1 MRCPINKRIYRQFKY
16 KPLKVIPILLALTFI
31 VVFASSFF
39 ISQESVEK
47 LYNKQIIN
55 GKVEDGEF
63 EAIYALSDEAKNEIK
78 DIGVKLYEN
87 YYFEEEVASRKVLRI
102 FKNRKDINEA
112 QIFEGALPKKDDEIN
127 ISANYARN
135 NKINIGDEITIQ
147 DKKFKV
153 SSLASFPD
161 YSSALRNRNDLTMDT
176 GHFGIAT
183 ISEEAFD
190 GMKDAKVKYLYSYH
204 TDEALN
210 KKDAR
215 EKLKDIVKIVNKD
228 NLVVDAVTRFDNKCI
243 TYIADDMSGD
253 VPTMSIVTALLF
265 IAIAFISSAEVKSII
280 EEEAPIIG
288 TLLASGYKKRELLLN
303 YMAMPLFIVIIA
315 SIAGNAISYLRVY
328 KIYANVYYQSY
339 DLPVFEPYITLRSFL
354 ITSIMPLVLYLVI
367 NYIIIAKSLKMR
379 PVDFLRK
386 NFKKAKTRSRFK
398 LKNMNFINKF
408 KLRVIFANKF
418 SYISLLFGVFI
429 ANLLLIFGVSAK
441 PIFTKYADDMQNQM
455 KYAHTY
461 IVKSDMDDLDASKT
475 SLLSVELVDRD
486 EEKVQ
491 TYGIDADTKYDE
503 IDVKSLK
510 GDEVVI
516 SLGLSKRFN
525 YDIGDKIKIRE
536 PYNTEEKYLVVKDI
550 DKTNNYFQIFTKREI
565 LNKIIGK
572 DSDYYNAYLSDNE
585 LKITKEN
592 LLTHIDRKE
601 MSRFMRHFLDSFSAV
616 FTMIQLVA
624 VAFFFIL
631 ILMVTELIIDK
642 AKLNMTYLKV
652 FGYKDKEVAKFY
664 VNTSFA
670 MLIIFQIILIPILDK
685 LVKYFYFIAM
695 QKFDAYLEVTVPVRV
710 FVTSYLMTVVVFILC
725 QWIERRKIKR
735 IDMVKELKTIAG

>member
-63 EAIYALSDEAKNEIK
+63 EAIYALSDEAKDEIK

-87 YYFEEEVASRKVLRI
+87 YYFEEEVATGKVLRI

-147 DKKFKV
+147 NKKFKV

-190 GMKDAKVKYLYSYH
+190 GMKDAHVKYLYSYH

-418 SYISLLFGVFI
+418 SYVSLLFGVFI

-461 IVKSDMDDLDASKT
+461 IVKSDMDDLDASKI
-475 SLLSVELVDRD
+475 SLVSVELVDRD

-525 YDIGDKIKIRE
+525 YEIGDKIKIRE

-565 LNKIIGK
+565 LNKIIEK
-572 DSDYYNAYLSDNE
+572 DSDYYNAYLSDKE

-616 FTMIQLVA
+616 FIMIQLVA

-735 IDMVKELKTIAG
+735 IDMVKELKVISG

>member
-63 EAIYALSDEAKNEIK
+63 EAIYALSDEAKDEIE
-78 DIGVKLYEN
+78 GLCVKLYEN
-87 YYFEEEVASRKVLRI
+87 YYFEYENDDERALRI

-112 QIFEGALPKKDDEIN
+112 QIFEGNLPEKSDEIN
-127 ISANYARN
+127 ISAYYARN

-147 DKKFKV
+147 NKKFKV

-161 YSSALRNRNDLTMDT
+161 YSSALRNRNDLTMDI

-190 GMKDAKVKYLYSYH
+190 DMKDAHVKYLYSYH

-253 VPTMSIVTALLF
+253 VPTMSMVTALLF
-265 IAIAFISSAEVKSII
+265 LAIAFISSVEVKSII

-315 SIAGNAISYLRVY
+315 SIAGNSISYLRAY

-367 NYIIIAKSLKMR
+367 NHIIK
-379 PVDFLRK
+379 
-386 NFKKAKTRSRFK
+386 
-398 LKNMNFINKF
+398 
-408 KLRVIFANKF
+408 
-418 SYISLLFGVFI
+418 
-429 ANLLLIFGVSAK
+429 
-441 PIFTKYADDMQNQM
+441 
-455 KYAHTY
+455 
-461 IVKSDMDDLDASKT
+461 
-475 SLLSVELVDRD
+475 
-486 EEKVQ
+486 
-491 TYGIDADTKYDE
+491 
-503 IDVKSLK
+503 
-510 GDEVVI
+510 
-516 SLGLSKRFN
+516 
-525 YDIGDKIKIRE
+525 E
-536 PYNTEEKYLVVKDI
+536 P
-550 DKTNNYFQIFTKREI
+550 
-565 LNKIIGK
+565 
-572 DSDYYNAYLSDNE
+572 
-585 LKITKEN
+585 
-592 LLTHIDRKE
+592 
-601 MSRFMRHFLDSFSAV
+601 
-616 FTMIQLVA
+616 
-624 VAFFFIL
+624 
-631 ILMVTELIIDK
+631 
-642 AKLNMTYLKV
+642 
-652 FGYKDKEVAKFY
+652 
-664 VNTSFA
+664 
-670 MLIIFQIILIPILDK
+670 
-685 LVKYFYFIAM
+685 
-695 QKFDAYLEVTVPVRV
+695 
-710 FVTSYLMTVVVFILC
+710 
-725 QWIERRKIKR
+725 
-735 IDMVKELKTIAG
+735 

>member
-63 EAIYALSDEAKNEIK
+63 EAIYALSDEAKDEIK

-87 YYFEEEVASRKVLRI
+87 YYFEEEVASGKVLRI

-147 DKKFKV
+147 NKKFKV

-190 GMKDAKVKYLYSYH
+190 DMKDAKVKYLYSYH

-418 SYISLLFGVFI
+418 SYVSLLFGVFI

-461 IVKSDMDDLDASKT
+461 IVKSDIDDLDASKI

-525 YDIGDKIKIRE
+525 YEIGDKIKIRE

-572 DSDYYNAYLSDNE
+572 ECDYYNAYLSDNE

>member
-63 EAIYALSDEAKNEIK
+63 EAIYALSDEAKDEIK

-87 YYFEEEVASRKVLRI
+87 YYFEEEVASGKVLRI

-147 DKKFKV
+147 NKKFKV

-190 GMKDAKVKYLYSYH
+190 DMKDAKVKYLYSYH

-354 ITSIMPLVLYLVI
+354 ITSIMPLILYLVI

-418 SYISLLFGVFI
+418 SYVSLLFGVFI

-461 IVKSDMDDLDASKT
+461 IVKSDMDDLDASKI
-475 SLLSVELVDRD
+475 SLLSVELLDRD

-510 GDEVVI
+510 ADEVVI

-525 YDIGDKIKIRE
+525 YEIGDKIKIRE

-572 DSDYYNAYLSDNE
+572 ECDYYNAYLSDKE

>member
-63 EAIYALSDEAKNEIK
+63 EAIYALSDEAKDEIK

-135 NKINIGDEITIQ
+135 NKINIADEITIQ
-147 DKKFKV
+147 NKKFKV

-418 SYISLLFGVFI
+418 SYVSLLFGVFI

-461 IVKSDMDDLDASKT
+461 IVKSDMDDLDASKI
-475 SLLSVELVDRD
+475 SLVSVELVDRD
-486 EEKVQ
+486 DEKVQ

-510 GDEVVI
+510 ADQVVI

-525 YDIGDKIKIRE
+525 YEIGDKIKIRE

-565 LNKIIGK
+565 LNKIIEK
-572 DSDYYNAYLSDNE
+572 DSDYYNAYLSDKE

-616 FTMIQLVA
+616 FIMIQLVA
-624 VAFFFIL
+624 VVFFFIL

>member
-63 EAIYALSDEAKNEIK
+63 EAIYALSDEAKDEIEGL
-78 DIGVKLYEN
+78 GVKLYEN
-87 YYFEEEVASRKVLRI
+87 YYFEYENDDERALRI

-112 QIFEGALPKKDDEIN
+112 QIFEGNLPEKSDEIN
-127 ISANYARN
+127 ISAYYARN

-147 DKKFKV
+147 NKKFKV

-190 GMKDAKVKYLYSYH
+190 DMKDAKVKYLYSYH

-243 TYIADDMSGD
+243 TFIADDMSGD

-315 SIAGNAISYLRVY
+315 SIAGNSISYLHAY

-418 SYISLLFGVFI
+418 SYVSLLFGVFI

-516 SLGLSKRFN
+516 SLGLSKRFK
-525 YDIGDKIKIRE
+525 YEIGDKIKIRE
-536 PYNTEEKYLVVKDI
+536 PYNTEEKYLMVKDI

-572 DSDYYNAYLSDNE
+572 ECDYYNAYLSDKE

-616 FTMIQLVA
+616 FIMIQLVA

-695 QKFDAYLEVTVPVRV
+695 QKFDAYLEVTVPVKV

-735 IDMVKELKTIAG
+735 IDMVKELKVISG

>member
-63 EAIYALSDEAKNEIK
+63 EAIYALSDEAKDEIK
-78 DIGVKLYEN
+78 DFGVKLYEN
-87 YYFEEEVASRKVLRI
+87 YYFEEEVASGKVLRI

-112 QIFEGALPKKDDEIN
+112 QIFEGDLPKKDDEIN

-147 DKKFKV
+147 NKKFKV

-161 YSSALRNRNDLTMDT
+161 YSSALRNRNDLVMDT
-176 GHFGIAT
+176 AHFGIAT

-315 SIAGNAISYLRVY
+315 SIAGNSISYLHAY

-339 DLPVFEPYITLRSFL
+339 DLPMFEPYITLRSFL

-418 SYISLLFGVFI
+418 SYVSLLFGVFI

-461 IVKSDMDDLDASKT
+461 IVKSDMDDLDASKI
-475 SLLSVELVDRD
+475 SLLSVELLDRD

-516 SLGLSKRFN
+516 SFGLSKRFN
-525 YDIGDKIKIRE
+525 YGIGDKIKIRE

-572 DSDYYNAYLSDNE
+572 ECDYYNAYLSDKE

-670 MLIIFQIILIPILDK
+670 MLIIFQIIIIPILDK

>member
-63 EAIYALSDEAKNEIK
+63 EAIYALSDEAKDEIE
-78 DIGVKLYEN
+78 GLCVKLYEN
-87 YYFEEEVASRKVLRI
+87 YYFEYENDDERALRI

-112 QIFEGALPKKDDEIN
+112 QIFEGNLPEKSDEIN
-127 ISANYARN
+127 ISAYYARN

-147 DKKFKV
+147 NKKFKV

-161 YSSALRNRNDLTMDT
+161 YSSVLRNRNDLVMDT

-190 GMKDAKVKYLYSYH
+190 DMKDAKVKYLYSYH

-265 IAIAFISSAEVKSII
+265 LAIAFISSAEVKSII

-288 TLLASGYKKRELLLN
+288 ALLASGYKKRELLLN

-418 SYISLLFGVFI
+418 SYVSLLFGVFI
-429 ANLLLIFGVSAK
+429 ANLLLIFGVSAN

-461 IVKSDMDDLDASKT
+461 IVKSDMDDLDASKI
-475 SLLSVELVDRD
+475 SLVSVELLDRD

-491 TYGIDADTKYDE
+491 TYGIDEGTKYDE
-503 IDVKSLK
+503 IDLKSLDN
-510 GDEVVI
+510 DEAVI

-525 YDIGDKIKIRE
+525 YEIGDKIKIRE

-572 DSDYYNAYLSDNE
+572 DSDYYNAYLSDKG

-616 FTMIQLVA
+616 FIMIQLVA
-624 VAFFFIL
+624 VVFFFIL

-710 FVTSYLMTVVVFILC
+710 FVTSYLMTVIVFALC
-725 QWIERRKIKR
+725 QVLASRKIKK

>member
-63 EAIYALSDEAKNEIK
+63 EAIYALSDEAKDEIEGL
-78 DIGVKLYEN
+78 GVKLYEN
-87 YYFEEEVASRKVLRI
+87 YYFEYENDDERALRI

-112 QIFEGALPKKDDEIN
+112 QIFEGNLPEKSDEIN
-127 ISANYARN
+127 ISAYYARN

-147 DKKFKV
+147 NKKFKV

-176 GHFGIAT
+176 GHFGIAS

-190 GMKDAKVKYLYSYH
+190 DMKDAKVKYLYSYH

-243 TYIADDMSGD
+243 TFIADDMSGD

-315 SIAGNAISYLRVY
+315 SIAGNSISYLHAY

-386 NFKKAKTRSRFK
+386 NFKKAKTRSKFK

-418 SYISLLFGVFI
+418 SYVSLLFGVFI

-461 IVKSDMDDLDASKT
+461 IVKSDMDDLDASKASIV
-475 SLLSVELVDRD
+475 SLELVDRD

-516 SLGLSKRFN
+516 SFGLSKRFN
-525 YDIGDKIKIRE
+525 YGIGDKIKIRE

-572 DSDYYNAYLSDNE
+572 ECDYYNAYLSDKE

-616 FTMIQLVA
+616 FIMIQLVA

>member
-63 EAIYALSDEAKNEIK
+63 EAIYALSDEAKDEIK
-78 DIGVKLYEN
+78 DFGLKLYEN

-147 DKKFKV
+147 NKKFKV

-204 TDEALN
+204 TDEVLN

-429 ANLLLIFGVSAK
+429 ANLLLIFGVSAE

-461 IVKSDMDDLDASKT
+461 IVKSDMDDLDASKI
-475 SLLSVELVDRD
+475 SLVSVELLDRD

-510 GDEVVI
+510 ADEVVI

-525 YDIGDKIKIRE
+525 YEIGDKIKIRE

-572 DSDYYNAYLSDNE
+572 ECDYYNAYLSDKE

-616 FTMIQLVA
+616 FIMIQLVA
-624 VAFFFIL
+624 VVFFFIL

-725 QWIERRKIKR
+725 QWIERRKIAK

>member
-63 EAIYALSDEAKNEIK
+63 EAIYELSDEAKDEIK
-78 DIGVKLYEN
+78 DFGVKLYEN
-87 YYFEEEVASRKVLRI
+87 YYFEEEVASGKVLRI

-147 DKKFKV
+147 NKKFKV

-190 GMKDAKVKYLYSYH
+190 DMKDAKVKYLYSYH

-585 LKITKEN
+585 LKITKDN

>member
-63 EAIYALSDEAKNEIK
+63 EAIYALSDEAKDEIE
-78 DIGVKLYEN
+78 GLCVKLYEN
-87 YYFEEEVASRKVLRI
+87 YYFEYENDDERALRI

-112 QIFEGALPKKDDEIN
+112 LIFEGNLPKKSDEIN
-127 ISANYARN
+127 ISAYYARN

-147 DKKFKV
+147 NKKFKV

-190 GMKDAKVKYLYSYH
+190 DMKDAHVKYLYSYH

-265 IAIAFISSAEVKSII
+265 LAIAFISSVEVRSII

-288 TLLASGYKKRELLLN
+288 TLLASGYKKRELLSN

-315 SIAGNAISYLRVY
+315 SIAGNSISYLRAY

-418 SYISLLFGVFI
+418 SYVSLLFGVFI

-461 IVKSDMDDLDASKT
+461 IVKSDMDDLDASKI
-475 SLLSVELVDRD
+475 SIVSVELLDSD

-510 GDEVVI
+510 ADEVVI

-525 YDIGDKIKIRE
+525 YEIGDKIKIRE

-572 DSDYYNAYLSDNE
+572 ECDYYNAYLSDKE

-616 FTMIQLVA
+616 FIMIQLVA
-624 VAFFFIL
+624 VVFFFIL

-664 VNTSFA
+664 VNTSFV

-710 FVTSYLMTVVVFILC
+710 FVTSYMMTVVVFVLC

>member
-63 EAIYALSDEAKNEIK
+63 EAIYALSDEAKDEIEGL
-78 DIGVKLYEN
+78 GVKLYEN
-87 YYFEEEVASRKVLRI
+87 YYFEYENDDERALRI

-112 QIFEGALPKKDDEIN
+112 QIFEGNLPEKSDEIN
-127 ISANYARN
+127 ISAYYARN

-147 DKKFKV
+147 NKKFKV

-190 GMKDAKVKYLYSYH
+190 DMKDAKVKYLYSYH

-243 TYIADDMSGD
+243 TFIADDMSGD

-429 ANLLLIFGVSAK
+429 ANLLLIFGVSAE

-461 IVKSDMDDLDASKT
+461 IVKSDMDDLDASKI
-475 SLLSVELVDRD
+475 SLVSVELLDRD

-510 GDEVVI
+510 ADEVVI

-525 YDIGDKIKIRE
+525 YEIGDKIKIRE

-572 DSDYYNAYLSDNE
+572 ECDYYNAYLSDKE

-616 FTMIQLVA
+616 FIMIQLVA
-624 VAFFFIL
+624 VVFFFIL

>member
-1 MRCPINKRIYRQFKY
+1 MRSPINKRVYRQFKY

-63 EAIYALSDEAKNEIK
+63 EAIYALSDEAKDEIK
-78 DIGVKLYEN
+78 DLGVKLYEN

-135 NKINIGDEITIQ
+135 NKINIADEITIQ
-147 DKKFKV
+147 NKKFKV

-161 YSSALRNRNDLTMDT
+161 YSSALRNRNDLVMDT

-190 GMKDAKVKYLYSYH
+190 DMKDAKVKYLYSYH

-265 IAIAFISSAEVKSII
+265 LAIAFISSAEVKSII

-398 LKNMNFINKF
+398 LKNMNFVNKF

-418 SYISLLFGVFI
+418 SYVSLLFGVFI

-461 IVKSDMDDLDASKT
+461 IVKSDMDDLDASKI
-475 SLLSVELVDRD
+475 SLVSVELVDKND
-486 EEKVQ
+486 EKVQ

-510 GDEVVI
+510 ADQAVI

-525 YDIGDKIKIRE
+525 YEIGDKIKIRE

-572 DSDYYNAYLSDNE
+572 ECDYYNAYLSDKE

-616 FTMIQLVA
+616 FIMIQLVA
-624 VAFFFIL
+624 VVFFFIL

-652 FGYKDKEVAKFY
+652 FGYRDKEVAKFY
-664 VNTSFA
+664 VNTSFV

-710 FVTSYLMTVVVFILC
+710 FVTSYLMTVIVFALC
-725 QWIERRKIKR
+725 QVLASRKIKK

>member
-63 EAIYALSDEAKNEIK
+63 EAIYALSDEAKDEIEGL
-78 DIGVKLYEN
+78 GVKLYEN
-87 YYFEEEVASRKVLRI
+87 YYYEEEVATGKVLRI

-147 DKKFKV
+147 NKKFKV

-161 YSSALRNRNDLTMDT
+161 YSSALRNRNDLVMDT
-176 GHFGIAT
+176 AHFGIAT

-190 GMKDAKVKYLYSYH
+190 DMKDAKVKYLYSYH

-228 NLVVDAVTRFDNKCI
+228 NLVADAVTRFDNKCI

-398 LKNMNFINKF
+398 LKDMNFINKF

-418 SYISLLFGVFI
+418 SYVSLLFGVFI

-461 IVKSDMDDLDASKT
+461 IVKSDMDDLDASKI
-475 SLLSVELVDRD
+475 SLVSVELVDKDD
-486 EEKVQ
+486 EKIQ
-491 TYGIDADTKYDE
+491 IYGIDTDTKYDE
-503 IDVKSLK
+503 IDLNSLDN
-510 GDEVVI
+510 DEAVI

-525 YDIGDKIKIRE
+525 YEIGDKIKIRE

-565 LNKIIGK
+565 LNKIIEK
-572 DSDYYNAYLSDNE
+572 DSDYYNAYLSDKE

-616 FTMIQLVA
+616 FIMIQLVA
-624 VAFFFIL
+624 VVFFFIL

-695 QKFDAYLEVTVPVRV
+695 QKFDAYLEVTVPLRV
-710 FVTSYLMTVVVFILC
+710 FIVSYAMTLIVFALC
-725 QWIERRKIKR
+725 QVLASKKIKK

>member
-63 EAIYALSDEAKNEIK
+63 EAIYALSDEAKDEIE
-78 DIGVKLYEN
+78 GLCVKLYEN
-87 YYFEEEVASRKVLRI
+87 YYFEYENDDERALRI

-112 QIFEGALPKKDDEIN
+112 QIFEGNLPEKSDEIN
-127 ISANYARN
+127 ISAYYARN

-147 DKKFKV
+147 NKKFKV

-418 SYISLLFGVFI
+418 SYVSLLFGVFI

-461 IVKSDMDDLDASKT
+461 IVKSDMDDLDASKI
-475 SLLSVELVDRD
+475 SLVSVELVDRD
-486 EEKVQ
+486 DEKVQ

-510 GDEVVI
+510 ADQVVI

-525 YDIGDKIKIRE
+525 YEIGDKIKIRE

-572 DSDYYNAYLSDNE
+572 ECDYYNAYLSDKE

-616 FTMIQLVA
+616 FIMIQLVA
-624 VAFFFIL
+624 VVFFFIL

-735 IDMVKELKTIAG
+735 IDMVKELKVISG

>member
-63 EAIYALSDEAKNEIK
+63 EAIYALSDEAKDEIE
-78 DIGVKLYEN
+78 GLCVKLYEN
-87 YYFEEEVASRKVLRI
+87 YYFEYENDDERALRI

-112 QIFEGALPKKDDEIN
+112 QIFEGNLPEKSDEIN
-127 ISANYARN
+127 ISAYYARN

-147 DKKFKV
+147 NKKFKV

-418 SYISLLFGVFI
+418 SYVSLLFGVFI

-461 IVKSDMDDLDASKT
+461 IVKSDMDDLDASKI
-475 SLLSVELVDRD
+475 SLVSVELVDRD
-486 EEKVQ
+486 DEKVQ

-510 GDEVVI
+510 ADQVVI

-525 YDIGDKIKIRE
+525 YEIGDKIKIRE

-565 LNKIIGK
+565 LNKIIEK
-572 DSDYYNAYLSDNE
+572 DSDYYNAYLSDKE

-616 FTMIQLVA
+616 FIMIQLVA
-624 VAFFFIL
+624 VVFFFIL

-664 VNTSFA
+664 INTSFA

-695 QKFDAYLEVTVPVRV
+695 QKFDAYLEVTVPERV

>member
-63 EAIYALSDEAKNEIK
+63 EAIYALSDEAKDEIEGL
-78 DIGVKLYEN
+78 GVKLYEN
-87 YYFEEEVASRKVLRI
+87 YYFEYENDDERALRI

-112 QIFEGALPKKDDEIN
+112 QIFEGNLPEKSDEIN
-127 ISANYARN
+127 ISAYYARN

-147 DKKFKV
+147 NKKFKV

-190 GMKDAKVKYLYSYH
+190 DMKDAKVKYLYSYH

-243 TYIADDMSGD
+243 TFIADDMSGD

-315 SIAGNAISYLRVY
+315 SIAGNSISYLHAY

-418 SYISLLFGVFI
+418 SYVSLLFGVFI
-429 ANLLLIFGVSAK
+429 ANLLLIFG
-441 PIFTKYADDMQNQM
+441 DDMQNQM

-461 IVKSDMDDLDASKT
+461 IVKSDMDDLDASKI

-486 EEKVQ
+486 DEKVQ

-510 GDEVVI
+510 ADEVVI

-525 YDIGDKIKIRE
+525 YEIGDKIKIRE
-536 PYNTEEKYLVVKDI
+536 PYNTEEKYLMVKDI

-572 DSDYYNAYLSDNE
+572 ECDYYNAYLSDKE

-616 FTMIQLVA
+616 FIMIQLVA

-695 QKFDAYLEVTVPVRV
+695 QKFDAYLEVTVPVKV

>member
-63 EAIYALSDEAKNEIK
+63 EAIYALSDEAKDEIK
-78 DIGVKLYEN
+78 DFGVKLYEN

-112 QIFEGALPKKDDEIN
+112 QIFEGALPKKDDDIN

-147 DKKFKV
+147 NKKFKV

-190 GMKDAKVKYLYSYH
+190 DMKDAKVKYLYSYH

-418 SYISLLFGVFI
+418 SYVSLLFGVFI

-461 IVKSDMDDLDASKT
+461 IVKSDIDDLDASKI
-475 SLLSVELVDRD
+475 SILSVELVDRD

-525 YDIGDKIKIRE
+525 YRIGDKIKIRE

-572 DSDYYNAYLSDNE
+572 ECDYYNAYLSDKE

-616 FTMIQLVA
+616 FIMIQLVA
-624 VAFFFIL
+624 VVFFFIL

-710 FVTSYLMTVVVFILC
+710 FVTSYLMTVAVFILC

>member
-63 EAIYALSDEAKNEIK
+63 EAIYALSDEAKDEIEGL
-78 DIGVKLYEN
+78 GVKLYEN
-87 YYFEEEVASRKVLRI
+87 YYFEYENDDERALRI

-112 QIFEGALPKKDDEIN
+112 QIFEGNLPEKSDEIN
-127 ISANYARN
+127 ISAYYARN

-147 DKKFKV
+147 NKKFKV

-190 GMKDAKVKYLYSYH
+190 DMKDAKVKYLYSYH

-243 TYIADDMSGD
+243 TFIADDMSGD

-354 ITSIMPLVLYLVI
+354 ITSIMPLILYLVI

-418 SYISLLFGVFI
+418 SYVSLLFGVFI

-461 IVKSDMDDLDASKT
+461 IVKSDMDDLDASKASIV
-475 SLLSVELVDRD
+475 SLELVDRD

-510 GDEVVI
+510 DDQVVI

-525 YDIGDKIKIRE
+525 YEIGDKIKIRE

-572 DSDYYNAYLSDNE
+572 ECDYYNAYLSDKE

>member
-63 EAIYALSDEAKNEIK
+63 EAIYALSDEAKDEIK

-87 YYFEEEVASRKVLRI
+87 YYFEEEVASGKVLRI

-112 QIFEGALPKKDDEIN
+112 QIFQGALPKKDDEIN
-127 ISANYARN
+127 ISANYSRN

-147 DKKFKV
+147 NKKFKV

-418 SYISLLFGVFI
+418 SYVSLLFGVFI
-429 ANLLLIFGVSAK
+429 ANLLLIFGVSAE

-461 IVKSDMDDLDASKT
+461 IVKSDMDDLDASKI
-475 SLLSVELVDRD
+475 SLVSVELLERD

-525 YDIGDKIKIRE
+525 YEIGDKIKIRE

-572 DSDYYNAYLSDNE
+572 ECDYYNAYLSDKE

>member
-63 EAIYALSDEAKNEIK
+63 EAIYALSDEAKDEIE
-78 DIGVKLYEN
+78 GLCVKLYEN
-87 YYFEEEVASRKVLRI
+87 YYFEYENDDERALRI

-112 QIFEGALPKKDDEIN
+112 QIFEGNLPEKSDEIN
-127 ISANYARN
+127 ISAYYARN

-147 DKKFKV
+147 NKKFKV

-161 YSSALRNRNDLTMDT
+161 YSSALRNRNDLTMDI

-190 GMKDAKVKYLYSYH
+190 DMKDAHVKYLYSYH

-253 VPTMSIVTALLF
+253 VPTMSMVTALLF
-265 IAIAFISSAEVKSII
+265 LAIAFISSVEVKSII

-288 TLLASGYKKRELLLN
+288 TLLASGYKNRELLLN

-315 SIAGNAISYLRVY
+315 SIAGNSISYLRAY

-367 NYIIIAKSLKMR
+367 NYIIIAKSIKMR

-418 SYISLLFGVFI
+418 SYVSLLFGVFI

-461 IVKSDMDDLDASKT
+461 IVKSDMDDLDASKI
-475 SLLSVELVDRD
+475 SLVSVELLDRD

-510 GDEVVI
+510 ADEVVI

-525 YDIGDKIKIRE
+525 YEIGDKIKIRE

-572 DSDYYNAYLSDNE
+572 ECDYYNAYLSDKE

-616 FTMIQLVA
+616 FIMIQLVA
-624 VAFFFIL
+624 VVFFFIL

-664 VNTSFA
+664 VNTSFV

-710 FVTSYLMTVVVFILC
+710 FVIGYMMTVVVFVLC
-725 QWIERRKIKR
+725 QWIERRKIKK

>member
-63 EAIYALSDEAKNEIK
+63 EAIYALSDEAKDEIK

-87 YYFEEEVASRKVLRI
+87 YYFEEEIASGKVLRI

-147 DKKFKV
+147 NKKFKV

-190 GMKDAKVKYLYSYH
+190 DMKDAKVKYLYSYH

-243 TYIADDMSGD
+243 TFIADDMSGD

-265 IAIAFISSAEVKSII
+265 IAIAFISSAEVKFII

-315 SIAGNAISYLRVY
+315 SIAGNSISYLHAY

-386 NFKKAKTRSRFK
+386 NFKKAKTRSKFK

-418 SYISLLFGVFI
+418 SYVSLLFGVFI
-429 ANLLLIFGVSAK
+429 ANLLLIFGVSAE

-461 IVKSDMDDLDASKT
+461 IVKSDIDDLDASKI
-475 SLLSVELVDRD
+475 SLLSVELLDRD

-516 SLGLSKRFN
+516 SLGLSKRFK
-525 YDIGDKIKIRE
+525 YEIGDKIKIRE

-572 DSDYYNAYLSDNE
+572 EYDYYNAYLSDKE

-735 IDMVKELKTIAG
+735 IDMVKELKVISG

>member
-63 EAIYALSDEAKNEIK
+63 EAIYALSDEAKDEIEGL
-78 DIGVKLYEN
+78 GVKLYEN
-87 YYFEEEVASRKVLRI
+87 YYFEEEVASGKVLRI

-147 DKKFKV
+147 NKKFKV

-161 YSSALRNRNDLTMDT
+161 YSSALRNRNDLVMDT

-190 GMKDAKVKYLYSYH
+190 DMKNAKVKYLYSYH

-265 IAIAFISSAEVKSII
+265 LAIAFISSAEVKSII

-315 SIAGNAISYLRVY
+315 SIAGNAISYLHVY

-418 SYISLLFGVFI
+418 SYVSLLFGVFI

-461 IVKSDMDDLDASKT
+461 IVKSDMDDLDASKI
-475 SLLSVELVDRD
+475 SLVSVELLDRD

-525 YDIGDKIKIRE
+525 YEIGDKIEIRE

-550 DKTNNYFQIFTKREI
+550 DKTNNYFQIFTKRDI

-572 DSDYYNAYLSDNE
+572 ECDYYNAYLSDKE

-616 FTMIQLVA
+616 FIMIQLVA
-624 VAFFFIL
+624 VVFFFIL

-664 VNTSFA
+664 VNTSFV

-695 QKFDAYLEVTVPVRV
+695 QKFDAYLEVIVPVRV

>member
-63 EAIYALSDEAKNEIK
+63 EAIYALSDEAKDEIE
-78 DIGVKLYEN
+78 GLCVKLYEN
-87 YYFEEEVASRKVLRI
+87 YYFEYENDDERALRI

-112 QIFEGALPKKDDEIN
+112 LIFEGNLPKKSDEIN
-127 ISANYARN
+127 ISAYYARN

-147 DKKFKV
+147 NKKFKV

-161 YSSALRNRNDLTMDT
+161 YSSALRNRNDLTMDI

-190 GMKDAKVKYLYSYH
+190 DMKDAHVKYLYSYH

-243 TYIADDMSGD
+243 TFIADDMSGD

-315 SIAGNAISYLRVY
+315 SIAGNSISYLHAY

-418 SYISLLFGVFI
+418 SYVSLLFGVFI

-510 GDEVVI
+510 ADEVVI

-525 YDIGDKIKIRE
+525 YAIGDKIKIRE

-572 DSDYYNAYLSDNE
+572 ECDYYNAYLSDKE

-616 FTMIQLVA
+616 FIMIQLVA
-624 VAFFFIL
+624 VVFFFIL

-710 FVTSYLMTVVVFILC
+710 FVTSYFMTVVVFILC

-735 IDMVKELKTIAG
+735 IDMVKELKVISG

>member
-63 EAIYALSDEAKNEIK
+63 EAIYALSDEAKDEIK

-87 YYFEEEVASRKVLRI
+87 YYFEEEVATGKVLRI

-147 DKKFKV
+147 NKKFKV

-190 GMKDAKVKYLYSYH
+190 DMKDAKVKYLYSYH

-354 ITSIMPLVLYLVI
+354 ITSIMPLILYLVI

-418 SYISLLFGVFI
+418 SYVSLLFGVFI

-525 YDIGDKIKIRE
+525 YEIGDKIKIRE

-572 DSDYYNAYLSDNE
+572 ECDYYNAYLSDKE

-616 FTMIQLVA
+616 FIMIQLVA
-624 VAFFFIL
+624 VAVFFIL

>member
-1 MRCPINKRIYRQFKY
+1 MRSPINKRVYRQFKY

-63 EAIYALSDEAKNEIK
+63 EAIYALSDKAKDEIE
-78 DIGVKLYEN
+78 GLCVKLYEN

-135 NKINIGDEITIQ
+135 NKINIADEITIQ
-147 DKKFKV
+147 NKKFKV

-161 YSSALRNRNDLTMDT
+161 YSSALRNRNDLVMDT

-190 GMKDAKVKYLYSYH
+190 DMKDAKVKYLYSYH

-265 IAIAFISSAEVKSII
+265 LAIAFISSAEVKSII

-418 SYISLLFGVFI
+418 SYVSLLFGVFI

-461 IVKSDMDDLDASKT
+461 IVKSDMDDLDASKI
-475 SLLSVELVDRD
+475 SLVSVELLDRD

-510 GDEVVI
+510 ADEVVI

-525 YDIGDKIKIRE
+525 YEIGDKIKIRE

-550 DKTNNYFQIFTKREI
+550 DKTNNYFQIFTKRDI

-572 DSDYYNAYLSDNE
+572 ECDYYNAYLSDKE

-616 FTMIQLVA
+616 FIMIQLVA

-664 VNTSFA
+664 VNTSFV

-710 FVTSYLMTVVVFILC
+710 FVIGYMMTVVVFVLC
-725 QWIERRKIKR
+725 QWIERRKIKK

>member
-1 MRCPINKRIYRQFKY
+1 
-16 KPLKVIPILLALTFI
+16 
-31 VVFASSFF
+31 
-39 ISQESVEK
+39 
-47 LYNKQIIN
+47 
-55 GKVEDGEF
+55 
-63 EAIYALSDEAKNEIK
+63 
-78 DIGVKLYEN
+78 
-87 YYFEEEVASRKVLRI
+87 
-102 FKNRKDINEA
+102 
-112 QIFEGALPKKDDEIN
+112 
-127 ISANYARN
+127 
-135 NKINIGDEITIQ
+135 
-147 DKKFKV
+147 
-153 SSLASFPD
+153 
-161 YSSALRNRNDLTMDT
+161 
-176 GHFGIAT
+176 
-183 ISEEAFD
+183 
-190 GMKDAKVKYLYSYH
+190 
-204 TDEALN
+204 
-210 KKDAR
+210 
-215 EKLKDIVKIVNKD
+215 
-228 NLVVDAVTRFDNKCI
+228 
-243 TYIADDMSGD
+243 
-253 VPTMSIVTALLF
+253 
-265 IAIAFISSAEVKSII
+265 
-280 EEEAPIIG
+280 
-288 TLLASGYKKRELLLN
+288 
-303 YMAMPLFIVIIA
+303 MAMPLFIVIIA

-398 LKNMNFINKF
+398 LKDMNFINKF

-418 SYISLLFGVFI
+418 SYVSLLFGVFI
-429 ANLLLIFGVSAK
+429 ANLLLIFGVSVK

-461 IVKSDMDDLDASKT
+461 IVKSDMDDLDASKI
-475 SLLSVELVDRD
+475 SLVSVELVDKDD
-486 EEKVQ
+486 EKIQ
-491 TYGIDADTKYDE
+491 IYGIDTDTKYDE
-503 IDVKSLK
+503 IDLNSLDN
-510 GDEVVI
+510 DEAVI

-525 YDIGDKIKIRE
+525 YEIGDKIKIRE

-565 LNKIIGK
+565 LNKIIEK
-572 DSDYYNAYLSDNE
+572 DSDYYNAYLSDKE

-616 FTMIQLVA
+616 FIMIQLVA
-624 VAFFFIL
+624 VVFFFIL

-695 QKFDAYLEVTVPVRV
+695 QKFDAYLEVTVPLRV
-710 FVTSYLMTVVVFILC
+710 FIVSYAMTLIVFALC
-725 QWIERRKIKR
+725 QVLASKKIKK

>member
-1 MRCPINKRIYRQFKY
+1 M
-16 KPLKVIPILLALTFI
+16 
-31 VVFASSFF
+31 
-39 ISQESVEK
+39 
-47 LYNKQIIN
+47 
-55 GKVEDGEF
+55 
-63 EAIYALSDEAKNEIK
+63 
-78 DIGVKLYEN
+78 
-87 YYFEEEVASRKVLRI
+87 
-102 FKNRKDINEA
+102 
-112 QIFEGALPKKDDEIN
+112 
-127 ISANYARN
+127 
-135 NKINIGDEITIQ
+135 
-147 DKKFKV
+147 
-153 SSLASFPD
+153 
-161 YSSALRNRNDLTMDT
+161 
-176 GHFGIAT
+176 
-183 ISEEAFD
+183 
-190 GMKDAKVKYLYSYH
+190 
-204 TDEALN
+204 
-210 KKDAR
+210 
-215 EKLKDIVKIVNKD
+215 
-228 NLVVDAVTRFDNKCI
+228 VDAVTRFDNKCI
-243 TYIADDMSGD
+243 TFIADDMSGD

-315 SIAGNAISYLRVY
+315 SIAGNSISYLHAY

-418 SYISLLFGVFI
+418 SYVSLLFGVFI

-461 IVKSDMDDLDASKT
+461 IVKSDMDDLDASKI
-475 SLLSVELVDRD
+475 SLLSVELLDRD

-525 YDIGDKIKIRE
+525 YEIGDKIKIRE

-550 DKTNNYFQIFTKREI
+550 D
-565 LNKIIGK
+565 
-572 DSDYYNAYLSDNE
+572 LS
-585 LKITKEN
+585 LI
-592 LLTHIDRKE
+592 HI
-601 MSRFMRHFLDSFSAV
+601 
-616 FTMIQLVA
+616 
-624 VAFFFIL
+624 
-631 ILMVTELIIDK
+631 
-642 AKLNMTYLKV
+642 
-652 FGYKDKEVAKFY
+652 
-664 VNTSFA
+664 
-670 MLIIFQIILIPILDK
+670 
-685 LVKYFYFIAM
+685 
-695 QKFDAYLEVTVPVRV
+695 
-710 FVTSYLMTVVVFILC
+710 
-725 QWIERRKIKR
+725 
-735 IDMVKELKTIAG
+735 

>member
-63 EAIYALSDEAKNEIK
+63 EAIYALSDEAKDEIK

-87 YYFEEEVASRKVLRI
+87 YYFEEEVATGKVLRI

-147 DKKFKV
+147 NKKFKV

-190 GMKDAKVKYLYSYH
+190 DMKDAKVKYLYSYH

-429 ANLLLIFGVSAK
+429 ANLLLIFGVSAE

-461 IVKSDMDDLDASKT
+461 IVKSDMDDLDASKI
-475 SLLSVELVDRD
+475 SLVSVELLDRD

-510 GDEVVI
+510 ADEVVI

-525 YDIGDKIKIRE
+525 YEIGDKIKIRE

-572 DSDYYNAYLSDNE
+572 ECDYYNAYLSDKE

-616 FTMIQLVA
+616 FIMIQLVA

-631 ILMVTELIIDK
+631 ILMVTELIIDR

>member
-63 EAIYALSDEAKNEIK
+63 EAIYALSDEAKDEIK

-87 YYFEEEVASRKVLRI
+87 YYFEEEIASGKVLRI

-147 DKKFKV
+147 NKKFKV

-190 GMKDAKVKYLYSYH
+190 DMKDAKVKYLYSYH

-243 TYIADDMSGD
+243 TFIADDMSGD

-265 IAIAFISSAEVKSII
+265 IAIAFISSAEVKFII

-315 SIAGNAISYLRVY
+315 SIAGNSISYLHAY

-367 NYIIIAKSLKMR
+367 NYIIIAKSFKMR

-386 NFKKAKTRSRFK
+386 NFKKAKTRSKFK

-418 SYISLLFGVFI
+418 SYVSLLFGVFI
-429 ANLLLIFGVSAK
+429 ANLLLIFGVSAE

-461 IVKSDMDDLDASKT
+461 IVKSDIDDLDASKI
-475 SLLSVELVDRD
+475 SLLSVELLDRD

-516 SLGLSKRFN
+516 SLGLSKRFK
-525 YDIGDKIKIRE
+525 YEIGDKIKIRE

-572 DSDYYNAYLSDNE
+572 EYDYYNAYLSDKE

-735 IDMVKELKTIAG
+735 IDMVKELKVISG

>member
-63 EAIYALSDEAKNEIK
+63 EAIYALSDEAKDEIK
-78 DIGVKLYEN
+78 DFGVKLYEN

-112 QIFEGALPKKDDEIN
+112 QIFEGALPKKDDDIN

-147 DKKFKV
+147 NKKFKV

-190 GMKDAKVKYLYSYH
+190 DMKDAKVKYLYSYH

-418 SYISLLFGVFI
+418 SYVSLLFGVFI

-461 IVKSDMDDLDASKT
+461 IVKSDIDDLDASKI
-475 SLLSVELVDRD
+475 SILSVELVDRD

-525 YDIGDKIKIRE
+525 YGIGDKIKIRE

-572 DSDYYNAYLSDNE
+572 ECDYYNAYLSDKE

-616 FTMIQLVA
+616 FIMIQLVA
-624 VAFFFIL
+624 VVFFFIL

-710 FVTSYLMTVVVFILC
+710 FVTSYLMTVAVFILC

>member
-63 EAIYALSDEAKNEIK
+63 EAIYALSDEAKDEIEGL
-78 DIGVKLYEN
+78 GVKLYEN
-87 YYFEEEVASRKVLRI
+87 YYFEYENDDERALRI

-112 QIFEGALPKKDDEIN
+112 QIFEGNLPEKSDEIN
-127 ISANYARN
+127 ISAYYARN

-147 DKKFKV
+147 NKKFKV

-190 GMKDAKVKYLYSYH
+190 DMKDAKVKYLYSYH

-243 TYIADDMSGD
+243 TFIADDMSGD

-315 SIAGNAISYLRVY
+315 SIAGNSISYLHAY

-379 PVDFLRK
+379 PVDFL
-386 NFKKAKTRSRFK
+386 KK
-398 LKNMNFINKF
+398 L
-408 KLRVIFANKF
+408 
-418 SYISLLFGVFI
+418 
-429 ANLLLIFGVSAK
+429 
-441 PIFTKYADDMQNQM
+441 
-455 KYAHTY
+455 
-461 IVKSDMDDLDASKT
+461 
-475 SLLSVELVDRD
+475 
-486 EEKVQ
+486 
-491 TYGIDADTKYDE
+491 
-503 IDVKSLK
+503 
-510 GDEVVI
+510 
-516 SLGLSKRFN
+516 
-525 YDIGDKIKIRE
+525 
-536 PYNTEEKYLVVKDI
+536 
-550 DKTNNYFQIFTKREI
+550 
-565 LNKIIGK
+565 
-572 DSDYYNAYLSDNE
+572 
-585 LKITKEN
+585 
-592 LLTHIDRKE
+592 
-601 MSRFMRHFLDSFSAV
+601 
-616 FTMIQLVA
+616 
-624 VAFFFIL
+624 
-631 ILMVTELIIDK
+631 
-642 AKLNMTYLKV
+642 
-652 FGYKDKEVAKFY
+652 
-664 VNTSFA
+664 
-670 MLIIFQIILIPILDK
+670 
-685 LVKYFYFIAM
+685 
-695 QKFDAYLEVTVPVRV
+695 
-710 FVTSYLMTVVVFILC
+710 
-725 QWIERRKIKR
+725 
-735 IDMVKELKTIAG
+735 

>member
-63 EAIYALSDEAKNEIK
+63 EAIYALSDDAKNEIK

-87 YYFEEEVASRKVLRI
+87 YYFEEEVASGKVLRI

-147 DKKFKV
+147 NKKFKV

-418 SYISLLFGVFI
+418 SYVSLLFGVFI

-461 IVKSDMDDLDASKT
+461 IVKSDMDDLDASKI

-516 SLGLSKRFN
+516 SLGLSKRFK
-525 YDIGDKIKIRE
+525 YEIGDKIKIRE

-550 DKTNNYFQIFTKREI
+550 DKTNNYFQIFTKRDI

-572 DSDYYNAYLSDNE
+572 ECDYYNAYLSDKE

-616 FTMIQLVA
+616 FIMIQLVA
-624 VAFFFIL
+624 VVFFFIL

-710 FVTSYLMTVVVFILC
+710 FVTSYLMTVIVFILC

>member
-63 EAIYALSDEAKNEIK
+63 EAIYALSDEAKDEIEGL
-78 DIGVKLYEN
+78 GVKLYEN

-147 DKKFKV
+147 NKKFKV

-288 TLLASGYKKRELLLN
+288 TLLASGYKKRELLLK

-418 SYISLLFGVFI
+418 SYVSLLFGVFI

-461 IVKSDMDDLDASKT
+461 IVKSDMDDLDASKI
-475 SLLSVELVDRD
+475 SLVSVELVDRD
-486 EEKVQ
+486 DEKVQ

-510 GDEVVI
+510 ADQVVI

-525 YDIGDKIKIRE
+525 YEISDKIKIRE

-565 LNKIIGK
+565 LNKIIEK
-572 DSDYYNAYLSDNE
+572 DSDYYNAYLSDKE

-616 FTMIQLVA
+616 FIMIQLVA
-624 VAFFFIL
+624 VVFFFIL